1 MSSILIVTD
10 AWHPQINGVV
20 RSLERTAEALEAT
33 GVRVEFLSPQAFKTL
48 PCPTYPEIRLSLTH
62 RGAVRRLIRE
72 YDCEHLHIAT
82 EGPLGILAASV
93 ARKAGEP
100 FTTSYHTRFPEYVS
114 ARLPVPLSWSYN
126 WLRRFHNAGCGCMV
140 ATRSLENDLRAR
152 GFKNL
157 MRWSRG
163 VDEELF
169 RPYEGSV
176 LPDDLPRPVFM
187 YVGRV
192 AVEKNIKAF
201 LDLTLPGSK
210 VVVGGGP
217 QLETLRREY
226 PDTHFTGARLGEDL
240 ARHYSAGDVFVFPSL
255 TDTFGNVLLEALACG
270 VPVAAYPVMGPLD
283 VIGDTGAG
291 ALSDNLQEAAE
302 AALDIPRDH
311 CRKIALNYTWAA
323 SAQQFL
329 DNCIAARDIHN
340 THAGRARAA
349 E

>member
-20 RSLERTAEALEAT
+20 RSLERTAEALVAM
-33 GVRVEFLSPQAFKTL
+33 GVRVEFLTPQAFKTL

-62 RGAVRRLIRE
+62 RGIVRRMIRE
-72 YDCEHLHIAT
+72 FDCEHLHIAT

-93 ARKAGEP
+93 ARKACEP
-100 FTTSYHTRFPEYVS
+100 FTTSYHTRFPEYLS
-114 ARLPVPLSWSYN
+114 ARLPVPLSWSYS
-126 WLRRFHNAGCGCMV
+126 WLRRFHNSGSGCMV

-163 VDEELF
+163 VDEDLF
-169 RPYEGSV
+169 KPYDGSV
-176 LPDDLPRPVFM
+176 LPDDLPRPIFM

-201 LDLTLPGSK
+201 LDLKLPGSK

-217 QLETLRREY
+217 QLEALRREY
-226 PDTHFTGARLGEDL
+226 TDAHFTGAKLGEDL

-291 ALSDNLQEAAE
+291 VLSENLQEAAE

-311 CRKIALNYTWAA
+311 CRIIALNYTWAA

-329 DNCIAARDIHN
+329 DNCVAAHDIHN
-340 THAGRARAA
+340 NLADRAKAA